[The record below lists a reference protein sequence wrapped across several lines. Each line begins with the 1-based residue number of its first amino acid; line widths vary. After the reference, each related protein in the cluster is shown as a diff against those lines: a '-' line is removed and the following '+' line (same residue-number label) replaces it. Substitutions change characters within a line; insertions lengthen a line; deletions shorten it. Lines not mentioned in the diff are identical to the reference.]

1 MSTFLGLAASRWI
14 MKERTIEIEADS
26 LEDARRKLYTPEL
39 IVLEESIL
47 YQGKVETI
55 EAIADTVE
63 EAFRKAQSK
72 VPAAAKTETHKTRL
86 APKRITLLV
95 QAEDEEGAGKG
106 KAELIASVSL
116 IKRGRKGFWGFGKTS
131 DVYEVVVSQP
141 AVVELTFREKAKIRA
156 RVRDYFAEDLLESLQ
171 IARARNA
178 QWPEILE
185 LLNPQGDSE
194 IQAWLIRLHELN
206 PVSAL
211 DAIEN
216 ACRQNERTN
225 WQIAIKEAHT
235 QVSIARARELRE
247 QEIRLRELDVKI
259 ADSFGLYTSLD
270 WFAKSQ
276 KEPTGLPRYARD
288 YDHHRH
294 PDERL
299 RKTIPRYSTD
309 TEAFRE
315 LERRIQ
321 GQNLYEIYLQILIEE
336 GQEEGTATL
345 EQKCIAALKARSLQ

>member
-1 MSTFLGLAASRWI
+1 

-72 VPAAAKTETHKTRL
+72 VPAAAKTETRNVRL
-86 APKRITLLV
+86 SPERITLFV

-106 KAELIASVSL
+106 EAELIASVSL
-116 IKRGRKGFWGFGKTS
+116 FKKGRKGFWGFGRIS
-131 DVYEVVVSQP
+131 DVYEVVLSQP
-141 AVVELTFREKAKIRA
+141 AAVELTLRGKAKIRA
-156 RVRDYFAEDLLESLQ
+156 KVRGYFAEDLLESLQ
-171 IARARNA
+171 VARERSA
-178 QWPEILE
+178 QWTEVLE
-185 LLNPQGDSE
+185 LLNPKSDSE
-194 IQAWLIRLHELN
+194 IQTWLIKLHELD

-216 ACRQNERTN
+216 ACRQNEKAN
-225 WQIAIKEAHT
+225 WHIVIREVHTEA
-235 QVSIARARELRE
+235 SIVRARELRAKE
-247 QEIRLRELDVKI
+247 VRLRDLDVRI

-270 WFAKSQ
+270 WYAKSQ

-288 YDHHRH
+288 YDHHRP

-299 RKTIPRYSTD
+299 RKTIPRYSTVH
-309 TEAFRE
+309 
-315 LERRIQ
+315 Q
-321 GQNLYEIYLQILIEE
+321 SYL
-336 GQEEGTATL
+336 
-345 EQKCIAALKARSLQ
+345 

>member
-1 MSTFLGLAASRWI
+1 
-14 MKERTIEIEADS
+14 MKERIIEIEADS
-26 LEDARRKLYTPEL
+26 LEDARRKLYTHEL
-39 IVLEESIL
+39 IVLEESVL

-72 VPAAAKTETHKTRL
+72 VPGAAKTETRKIRL
-86 APKRITLLV
+86 SPKRIALFV

-116 IKRGRKGFWGFGKTS
+116 FKKGRKGFWGIGKTS
-131 DVYEVVVSQP
+131 DVYEVVLSQP
-141 AVVELTFREKAKIRA
+141 ALVELTFREKARIRA
-156 RVRDYFAEDLLESLQ
+156 KVRDYFAEDLLESLQ
-171 IARARNA
+171 IARERNA
-178 QWPEILE
+178 QWTEILE
-185 LLNPQGDSE
+185 LLNPKGDSE
-194 IQAWLIRLHELN
+194 IQAWLIKLHELN

-216 ACRQNERTN
+216 ACRKNEKTN
-225 WQIAIKEAHT
+225 WQIVIKEAHT
-235 QVSIARARELRE
+235 QASIARARELRE
-247 QEIRLRELDVKI
+247 QEIRLRDLDVRI

-270 WFAKSQ
+270 WYAKSQ

-288 YDHHRH
+288 YDHHRY

-299 RKTIPRYSTD
+299 RTTIPRYSTD
-309 TEAFRE
+309 SEAFGE
-315 LERRIQ
+315 LEKRIQ
-321 GQNLYEIYLQILIEE
+321 GQNLYELYQQALIGE
-336 GQEEGTATL
+336 GQDETTATL